1 MDTLDRPDSN
11 LPARYSANSFRVPAP
26 IAMPPR
32 DLATTSMPQLTPRLI
47 LRGLNRHWWRILLLW
62 LVVSTPLAYL
72 IYVVVEPTYEAFSL
86 LQIEP
91 TTERLF
97 QLSAQSFAEGRA
109 YEPYLQTQVQLI
121 TSDVVLDQALSRD
134 ARIAKLPMI
143 EESDDPK
150 ADLRKQMDVG
160 IVNKNTY
167 LIRVALAS
175 GNPEEAALIVNAVVN
190 AYMDQHTEYHRSA
203 NKAQHKSLT
212 EELEKLAKEILGKK
226 NELRALVD
234 KGHAQ
239 FAPDNLKM
247 NPTKGDDSGA
257 RTLLPTVTEEQFTQ
271 TSNTLLQ
278 IEMKLLE
285 EKAHLKAAEAEL
297 ERVNLE
303 MTESRT
309 QESAG
314 ELSARVEEEFLR
326 DPEVDA
332 LAGRIRDAQKEL
344 DKVKSLLRRPGD
356 PRGSWPRTRCGN

>member
-11 LPARYSANSFRVPAP
+11 LPARYSANSFRVPVP

-239 FAPDNLKM
+239 FAD
-247 NPTKGDDSGA
+247 
-257 RTLLPTVTEEQFTQ
+257 Q
-271 TSNTLLQ
+271 TT
-278 IEMKLLE
+278 
-285 EKAHLKAAEAEL
+285 
-297 ERVNLE
+297 
-303 MTESRT
+303 
-309 QESAG
+309 
-314 ELSARVEEEFLR
+314 
-326 DPEVDA
+326 
-332 LAGRIRDAQKEL
+332 
-344 DKVKSLLRRPGD
+344 
-356 PRGSWPRTRCGN
+356 